1 MKYNFFSCKI
11 SDVIDTSIRIMLA
24 GNVIV
29 ETVMKENTGNE
40 NDTQSAAPTKV
51 HGNATNDVSIHFIQK
66 LNVK

>member
-1 MKYNFFSCKI
+1 
-11 SDVIDTSIRIMLA
+11 MLA

-51 HGNATNDVSIHFIQK
+51 HGNATNDVSINSHPECKVMQIK
-66 LNVK
+66 GISLLGV